1 MILALIKIDERTKKA
16 FLVLCALFILIL
28 LIFGL
33 IYSLIARYLRPKA
46 KKIDSY
52 MFDLCK
58 YQIVKTPKDFF
69 EAVKYYEKRRVY
81 ETSRWFFRGV
91 ILLIV
96 LILGYGFL
104 FNDGNIKQLFLEGKN
119 IFPIIKWQTIG
130 DINKT
135 LLEQNQPTI
144 PGFDW
149 MPVTLLPNIIMKDS
163 LNPKD
168 PNLYISLLI
177 YLILIVLLFN
187 ISGCALTY
195 FVRLKRGKLKSKEV
209 FEKSLDNFN
218 INNLNTPLSSTQ
230 PINNN
235 LNQPIEIKKDDGN

>member
-1 MILALIKIDERTKKA
+1 MKFYNVDIDE
-16 FLVLCALFILIL
+16 ALEKTDTSKEGITFEEAKRRLEEDGPNKL
-28 LIFGL
+28 
-33 IYSLIARYLRPKA
+33 KDA
-46 KKIDSY
+46 KKDSKIV
-52 MFDLCK
+52 MFLGQFK
-58 YQIVKTPKDFF
+58 NLMIVVLFMAAIVSFIIAYQNGESYLDSII
-69 EAVKYYEKRRVY
+69 
-81 ETSRWFFRGV
+81 

-218 INNLNTPLSSTQ
+218 INNLDTPLSSTQ